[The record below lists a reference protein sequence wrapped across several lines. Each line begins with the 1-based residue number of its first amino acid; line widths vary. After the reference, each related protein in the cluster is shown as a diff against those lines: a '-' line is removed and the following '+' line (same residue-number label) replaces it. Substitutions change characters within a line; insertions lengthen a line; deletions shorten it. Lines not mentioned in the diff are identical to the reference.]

1 MFDGPEDAGAAPL
14 SDLERERV
22 AQFLLGEIV
31 AGHRD
36 QGLATDRS
44 RELAGAR
51 RWARENPATAAM
63 VLADISEVRARAAET
78 HDQASAAALLVD
90 IAEIRQARA
99 PQPEASA

>member
-1 MFDGPEDAGAAPL
+1 VTETEGALFDDPSDAGAAPL

-36 QGLATDRS
+36 QGLATDRA

-51 RWARENPATAAM
+51 RWARENPA
-63 VLADISEVRARAAET
+63 
-78 HDQASAAALLVD
+78 SAAVLVGD
-90 IAEIRQARA
+90 IAEMRQAARA